1 VVVVIGA
8 MAGLFSGEEE
18 SLAMGFEKGLNRV
31 DNTGRG
37 GAANQ
42 KKLELLAFT
51 EILSIGR
58 TEQWQIGL
66 VVAQMNLEEGNSGSV
81 DIITNQSLAG

>member
-8 MAGLFSGEEE
+8 MAGLFSAEEE
-18 SLAMGFEKGLNRV
+18 SLAMGFEEGLNRV
-31 DNTGRG
+31 DNTWRG

-42 KKLELLAFT
+42 KKLKLLVFT

-58 TEQWQIGL
+58 AE
-66 VVAQMNLEEGNSGSV
+66 
-81 DIITNQSLAG
+81 